1 MDEFLWCDYSIE
13 TVFLFLCLYDKMWRI
28 KKIFHGKQILVVGSL
43 WADPLANL
51 KQLVNSFISLL
62 ARILAKETG
71 RFDTNSSSE
80 IAQKF

>member
-13 TVFLFLCLYDKMWRI
+13 TVFLFLCLYDKMCRI

-71 RFDTNSSSE
+71 RFDTKSSSE
-80 IAQKF
+80 IAQKL